1 MALALALSFPAG
13 RYHATPWGHHVNEGL
28 PEWPPSLWRLLRA
41 LVATWRCTL
50 ANEPVVNQALPGLL
64 AKLTAPPLFHLPPA
78 ALGHTRHYMP
88 WRKGW
93 TAKAPEK
100 AKTLVFDTF
109 VALKPT
115 AEAVFLWPEVTL
127 NRVEEQ
133 VLGLVLSPLSYFG
146 RAESWCAARLAT
158 GWQERPHETW
168 VRVEEHTGEI
178 LAETH
183 CVPVGKAPMP
193 AGTEPVGV
201 LMPDPATWQ
210 QWSYGT
216 KTRCPD
222 PPWNLLAE
230 TIDMQAEG
238 WSDPPGSY
246 WLTHARPSDASAIE
260 PRRQLLPRRG
270 GPITVARYA
279 LDGTVLPLVQETSSL
294 GELARI
300 YLLGIYG
307 RYTHGGTSAILSGKA
322 ADGLP
327 LQGYRHAFYLP
338 TDEDGDGRIDHLTV
352 YARGDLST
360 DGRESGFG
368 ERELQ
373 VLDSFRTLR
382 QVGRKPDL
390 RLLLLGV
397 GRCEDFPQVPWL
409 RPARR
414 WRSLTPFVPPR
425 HERRRGNRRER
436 APEQLRTEVQRR
448 GVPEPSVVKPL
459 ARCPF
464 EGRSI
469 RWIEF
474 RRERLLGAGHRGQG
488 HGYGFVLEFPEPVA
502 GPLALG
508 YGCHFGLG
516 LFGPAAF

>member
-1 MALALALSFPAG
+1 MAFVLALAFPSG
-13 RYHATPWGHHVNEGL
+13 RFHATPWGHHVNEGV
-28 PEWPPSLWRLLRA
+28 PEWPPSPWRLLRA
-41 LVATWRCTL
+41 FVATWKRTL
-50 ANEPVVNQALPGLL
+50 ANDPMVNQALPGLL

-78 ALGHTRHYMP
+78 GLGHTRHYMP
-88 WRKGW
+88 WHKGW
-93 TAKAPEK
+93 TANAPEK
-100 AKTLVFDTF
+100 AKTLIFDTF
-109 VALKPT
+109 IALDPT
-115 AEAVFLWPEVTL
+115 AEVVFLWPEVTL
-127 NRVEEQ
+127 DRVEEQ
-133 VLGLVLSPLSYFG
+133 VLGLVLSQLSYLG
-146 RAESWCAARLAT
+146 RAESWCAARIAS
-158 GWQERPHETW
+158 GWQEQTAGIW
-168 VRVEEHTGEI
+168 VQVEHRTGEMI
-178 LAETH
+178 AETN
-183 CVPVGKAPMP
+183 CVPVGRAPTP

-201 LMPDPATWQ
+201 LMPDPAAWD
-210 QWSYGT
+210 QWNYRT

-222 PPWNLLAE
+222 PCWNLLAE

-246 WLTHARPSDASAIE
+246 WLTYARPSEAFAVE
-260 PRRQLLPRRG
+260 PRTQLLPRRD

-279 LDGTVLPLVQETSSL
+279 LDGTVLPLIQETLSL

-307 RYTHGGTSAILSGKA
+307 RYTHGGTSAILSGKDV
-322 ADGLP
+322 DGLP
-327 LQGYRHAFYLP
+327 LQGHRHAFYLP

-352 YARGDLST
+352 YARGDLSA
-360 DGRESGFG
+360 DGRDLGFG

-390 RLLLLGV
+390 RLLFLGV
-397 GRCEDFPQVPWL
+397 GRGEDFPEVPWL
-409 RPARR
+409 RPSRR

-425 HERRRGNRRER
+425 HERRRGHKRER

-448 GVPEPSVVKPL
+448 GVPAPSVVQSL
-459 ARCPF
+459 VRCPF

-474 RRERLLGAGHRGQG
+474 RRERLFGTGHRGQG
-488 HGYGFVLEFPEPVA
+488 QGYGFILEFPEPVT

-516 LFGPAAF
+516 LFCPTDF